1 MVAHYCG
8 IDFGTSNTTVGV
20 SDGATAHLIALESS
34 HRTLPSA
41 MFFDADDHA
50 IHYGRGAIDL
60 YLNGN
65 DGRFMRALKSILGTS
80 LIHEKTYIR
89 QKAVPFASILG
100 FYFSN
105 LKRQIEAQLNREIS
119 DVVLGRPVRFV
130 DKDDAADAG
139 AQRSL
144 ETIARAQGGIL

>member
-1 MVAHYCG
+1 MRGRDKRSSFIAWARPCRISRHGRVWAGGASDVARASAARTTKTRLTRTRIMVANYCG

-20 SDGATAHLIALESS
+20 SDGATAQLIALESS

-50 IHYGRGAIDL
+50 VHYGRGAIDL

-80 LIHEKTYIR
+80 L
-89 QKAVPFASILG
+89 
-100 FYFSN
+100 
-105 LKRQIEAQLNREIS
+105 
-119 DVVLGRPVRFV
+119 
-130 DKDDAADAG
+130 
-139 AQRSL
+139 
-144 ETIARAQGGIL
+144 